1 MSEIVPGESIVQ
13 RINVAIL
20 VNFTL
25 VCEKVCNL
33 WFPENPWVKEER
45 AVEQIV
51 MRGWR
56 FLVETCFKEKYCI
69 EEAVD
74 AWENVNSPS
83 H

>member
-33 WFPENPWVKEER
+33 WLPENPWVEEKR

-56 FLVETCFKEKYCI
+56 FLVEACFEKKPRT

-74 AWENVNSPS
+74 TWQT
-83 H
+83 

>member
-1 MSEIVPGESIVQ
+1 MSEIVPGESIVK

-20 VNFTL
+20 NNLTL

-33 WFPENPWVKEER
+33 WFPENPWVEEKR

-56 FLVETCFKEKYCI
+56 FLVETSFEKKPRT

-74 AWENVNSPS
+74 AWQT
-83 H
+83 